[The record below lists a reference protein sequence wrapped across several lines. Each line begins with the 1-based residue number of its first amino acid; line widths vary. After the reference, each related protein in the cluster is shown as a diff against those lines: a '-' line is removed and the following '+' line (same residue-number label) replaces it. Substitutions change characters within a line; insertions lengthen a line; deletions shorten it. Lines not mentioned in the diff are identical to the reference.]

1 MASKAEE
8 DTKIKKNNRP
18 REVLFI
24 IYPIYI
30 LKQIYNCIDWD
41 KKKYKDLSHFRSF
54 FQKEIKYLSSLRDL
68 NFITIQNAIKR
79 SKDFSFF
86 DQYLRSLSNKKDF
99 LKIKKNILN

>member
-1 MASKAEE
+1 MLMASKAEE

-41 KKKYKDLSHFRSF
+41 KKKYKDLSHFRS
-54 FQKEIKYLSSLRDL
+54 
-68 NFITIQNAIKR
+68 
-79 SKDFSFF
+79 
-86 DQYLRSLSNKKDF
+86 SLSIGNQIF
-99 LKIKKNILN
+99 IFIERS